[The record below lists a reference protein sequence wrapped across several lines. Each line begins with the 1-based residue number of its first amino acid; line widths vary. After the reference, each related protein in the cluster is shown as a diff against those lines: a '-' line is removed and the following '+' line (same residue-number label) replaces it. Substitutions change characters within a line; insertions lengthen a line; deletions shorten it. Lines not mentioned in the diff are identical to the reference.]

1 MEELVLAIGG
11 STGAD
16 VDKFEQL
23 QVAVCAPGGGDLG
36 DAPAAQTDEAETK
49 KRKLSKK
56 ELARQEIA
64 NATRQ
69 SIAVRDCV
77 AHLLCR
83 VESVTEDDGHLLLRC
98 TQLAGWTR
106 QAYWDGRNFIPL
118 DDTNAE
124 PYLTFLG
131 SKVFGYVLPSGSV
144 PTRTESD
151 EA

>member
-23 QVAVCAPGGGDLG
+23 NVAVCAPGGGELQSPV
-36 DAPAAQTDEAETK
+36 DATSTSETSDQVETK

-56 ELARQEIA
+56 ELARQEV
-64 NATRQ
+64 ATAAAH
-69 SIAVRDCV
+69 SIALQDCV

-83 VESVTEDDGHLLLRC
+83 VDTVTEDDGHLLLRC

-106 QAYWDGRNFIPL
+106 RAYWDGRNFIPQEGA
-118 DDTNAE
+118 NAL

-131 SKVFGYVLPSGSV
+131 SKVFGYVLPAGS
-144 PTRTESD
+144 EQ
-151 EA
+151 A